1 MSSLPELAAGK
12 KISCRV
18 APLAHTGLK
27 RIPEQTYLGRI
38 LAAAAAAGV
47 YVFGTPHGLL
57 LLAQATQ
64 FSEPS
69 AEEYRA
75 LEAFETDANELGSNG
90 KPKKVLYGG
99 EAGLR
104 EFLASHPA

>member
-1 MSSLPELAAGK
+1 MLFPSELAAGRK
-12 KISCRV
+12 MSCRV

-38 LAAAAAAGV
+38 LAAAAAAGQ

-57 LLAQATQ
+57 LLAKAAQ
-64 FSEPS
+64 FTEPT
-69 AEEYRA
+69 AEEYRTLET
-75 LEAFETDANELGSNG
+75 LEADASELGSNG
-90 KPKKVLYGG
+90 KAKKVLYGG

-104 EFLASHPA
+104 EFLAANRP